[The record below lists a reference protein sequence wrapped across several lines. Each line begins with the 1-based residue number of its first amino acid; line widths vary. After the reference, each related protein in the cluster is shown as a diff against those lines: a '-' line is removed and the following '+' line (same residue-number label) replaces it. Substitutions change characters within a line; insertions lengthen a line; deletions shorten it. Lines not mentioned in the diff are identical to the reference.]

1 MLKKHALYVLLSK
14 YTTYSATVTLGSN
27 KHNPYFLNFSA
38 LDLPPHFRHT
48 TMTYISRFKG

>member
-1 MLKKHALYVLLSK
+1 MLKIHALYVLLSK

-48 TMTYISRFKG
+48 TMTYISHFKG